1 MFRAYVQLLSGL
13 ILCGFAV
20 AAMVRANLGL
30 GPWDVFHQGMA
41 QKTGIS
47 LGMVFTLTSLVVLT
61 LWIPLRQKPGI
72 GTVANMIL
80 VGIATDVGLWLL
92 PPVEGLALRYAL
104 LLAGIVGTGV
114 GAAAY
119 LAAGLGPGAR
129 DGLMTGLNSRYGW
142 PIHGVRTG
150 IEVVMLGFGWL
161 CGGTAGIGTIA
172 FAFLVGPVLHWC
184 LPAFTR
190 LAQRPLRASR

>member
-13 ILCGFAV
+13 TLCGFAV

-30 GPWDVFHQGMA
+30 GPWDVFHQGVA
-41 QKTGIS
+41 QKTGLS
-47 LGMVFTLTSLVVLT
+47 LGMVFTLTSFVVLT

-80 VGIATDVGLWLL
+80 VGIATDVGLWLV
-92 PPVEGLALRYAL
+92 PPVDGLALRYAL
-104 LLAGIVGTGV
+104 LFAGIVGTGI

-119 LAAGLGPGAR
+119 LGAGLGPGAR

-150 IEVVMLGFGWL
+150 MEVFMLGLGWL

-172 FAFLVGPVLHWC
+172 FALLVGPVLHWS
-184 LPAFTR
+184 LPAFMRPARRHPR
-190 LAQRPLRASR
+190 LSH

>member
-30 GPWDVFHQGMA
+30 GPWDVFHQGVA

-47 LGMVFTLTSLVVLT
+47 IGMVFTLTSFVVLT

-92 PPVEGLALRYAL
+92 PPVEGLGVRYAF

-119 LAAGLGPGAR
+119 LGAGLGPGAR
-129 DGLMTGLNSRYGW
+129 DGIMTGLSSRYGW

-150 IEVVMLGFGWL
+150 IEVVMLGLGWL

-172 FAFLVGPVLHWC
+172 FAVLVGPVLHWC
-184 LPAFTR
+184 LPVFM
-190 LAQRPLRASR
+190 RPARGQPRASN